1 MKESFCSKTRQDLTI
16 SCDGIESLCLE
27 ITNEK
32 LKNIIRNLTYK
43 PPNGDGKEFE
53 KHLQK
58 TLSTNYTLKKEVIM
72 TGDFNINLL
81 DFEQNKKV
89 KNYLNIMFGYSTMS
103 VLNKLTRSTKNT
115 ATAIDHIFINSV
127 TTTKFETGI
136 ITSDISDHFPIFLVA
151 DYNIHIKETKE
162 HFMFRCNLSNIS
174 VQKFRCKL
182 GTVSWDSITNPSDAN
197 KVYYNFI

>member
-1 MKESFCSKTRQDLTI
+1 
-16 SCDGIESLCLE
+16 
-27 ITNEK
+27 
-32 LKNIIRNLTYK
+32 
-43 PPNGDGKEFE
+43 
-53 KHLQK
+53 
-58 TLSTNYTLKKEVIM
+58 M

-174 VQKFRCKL
+174 VQKFKCKL
-182 GTVSWDSITNPSDAN
+182 GTVSWDSKTNPSDAN